1 MSLDLN
7 IKKDVLITTPLEETW
22 GNKSNNILL
31 LGLWCKTH
39 DSIDYLEDKDYEIH
53 FVK

>member
-22 GNKSNNILL
+22 GNKSKNILL
-31 LGLWCKTH
+31 LGLWCKTL
-39 DSIDYLEDKDYEIH
+39 DSVNNLENKDYEIH
-53 FVK
+53 N